1 MGVYTSIGNHHF
13 VHACLSSG
21 VWMLSIIQEQQMY
34 YVYGVSVG
42 IIIIHYIHL
51 LLAHH
56 KMQGIHACI
65 MGQWVL

>member
-1 MGVYTSIGNHHF
+1 
-13 VHACLSSG
+13 
-21 VWMLSIIQEQQMY
+21 MY

-51 LLAHH
+51 LSAHH

-65 MGQWVL
+65 KGQWVL